1 MKSNLG
7 RGLTSLLKETDLSD
21 FENNFKNE
29 NKTMVSIED
38 VTPNFDQPRKFF
50 DKEKLKELASS
61 ILENGIIQPII
72 VRKKEKKLEIIAGE
86 RRWRAA
92 QIALLDQIPVI
103 IIDVDDK
110 KLFEM
115 SIVENIQRE
124 NLNPVD
130 EAISYKKLKEEFHYT
145 QDDVAKVLGKSR
157 SYIANSLRLLTLPD
171 EVIELI
177 YKGFL
182 SYGHARTLI
191 GLDDSLNLAKIIV
204 KKNLSVR
211 ETEKLIKLRKVS
223 TSKQKKQTKDVDT
236 KNIEKSLSLS
246 LKYKVE
252 IKHNK
257 KQENGLV
264 SINYDNLDE
273 FDKICRLLL
282 KKV

>member
-7 RGLTSLLKETDLSD
+7 RGLSSLLKETDLRE
-21 FENNFKNE
+21 FENNLQKE
-29 NKTMVSIED
+29 NKIMVSIED
-38 VTPNFDQPRKFF
+38 VIPNFDQPRKFF
-50 DKEKLKELASS
+50 DKEKLNELASS

-72 VRKKEKKLEIIAGE
+72 VRKKEEKLEIIAGE

-92 QIALLDQIPVI
+92 QIALLDKIPVI
-103 IIDVDDK
+103 INNVDDK
-110 KLFEM
+110 KLLEM

-124 NLNPVD
+124 NLNPID
-130 EAISYKKLKEEFHYT
+130 EAVSYKKLKEEFNYT
-145 QDDVAKVLGKSR
+145 QDNVAKVLGKSR
-157 SYIANSLRLLTLPD
+157 SYIANSLRLLTLPE

-177 YKGFL
+177 LKGLL

-191 GLDDSLNLAKIIV
+191 GLDDSLELAKNIV

-211 ETEKLIKLRKVS
+211 ETEKLIKLRKS
-223 TSKQKKQTKDVDT
+223 SISKRIKQVKDVDT

-252 IKHNK
+252 INHNNK
-257 KQENGLV
+257 KEKGSI
-264 SINYDNLDE
+264 SINYANLDE
-273 FDKICRLLL
+273 FDKICKLLL

>member
-7 RGLTSLLKETDLSD
+7 RGLSSLLKETDLSN
-21 FENNFKNE
+21 FENNLQNE
-29 NKTMVSIED
+29 NKIMVSIDD
-38 VTPNFDQPRKFF
+38 VIPNFDQPRKFF
-50 DKEKLKELASS
+50 DKEKLNELASS

-92 QIALLDQIPVI
+92 QIALLDKIPVI
-103 IIDVDDK
+103 INNVDNK
-110 KLFEM
+110 KLLEM

-124 NLNPVD
+124 NLNPID
-130 EAISYKKLKEEFHYT
+130 EAISYKKLKDEFHYT
-145 QDDVAKVLGKSR
+145 QDEVAKVLGKSR
-157 SYIANSLRLLTLPD
+157 SYIANSLRLLTLPE

-182 SYGHARTLI
+182 SHGHARTLI
-191 GLDDSLNLAKIIV
+191 GLDDSFNLAKIIV

-211 ETEKLIKLRKVS
+211 ETEKLIKLRKGS
-223 TSKQKKQTKDVDT
+223 ILKQKKQIKDIDT

-246 LKYKVE
+246 LKFRVE
-252 IKHNK
+252 IKHNNK
-257 KQENGLV
+257 KENGFV
-264 SINYDNLDE
+264 SINYANLDE
-273 FDKICRLLL
+273 FEKVCKLLL